1 MGISPQCGS
10 VDWWN
15 RVVERHFTNEQ
26 WKDNFRMEKTIFY
39 LCEQLRPRLQRRDT
53 KFRKALPVSVRV
65 AIALWRLAT
74 HNTNKTI
81 GHLFGVA
88 KSTVCGIINEVC
100 QAMIDCLLH
109 KMIKFPKGIKP

>member
-1 MGISPQCGS
+1 M
-10 VDWWN
+10 
-15 RVVERHFTNEQ
+15 EHHFTDEE
-26 WKDNFRMEKTIFY
+26 WKENFRIEKTTFNF
-39 LCEQLRPRLQRRDT
+39 LCEQLRPKLHRQDN
-53 KFRKALPVSVRV
+53 KFRKALPLSVRV
-65 AIALWRLAT
+65 AIVLWRLAT

-109 KMIKFPKGIKP
+109 KMIKFPKGTKP